1 MPKFSDRFLP
11 PTPKY
16 RRHRASG
23 QAVVT
28 LYGRDFYLGP
38 HGTKASRVEYD
49 RLISEWLAAGRP
61 LQMPSVQSDITVVE
75 LAAAYRKYAKA
86 YYVKHDK
93 PTDTIHQVNRATEII
108 CKRYGRT
115 SVNEFGP
122 LALKAIKADLI
133 GKDMSRRTVN
143 HLLSTIRR
151 MFRWGTG
158 EGTVHPTVLQAL
170 AAVPNV
176 HKGRNEARETAPVRP
191 VDDHVVEATLPYL
204 PGLVADM
211 VRFQRA
217 TGARPGEVCLLRPCD
232 VDTSTEVWSFR
243 PGEHKTEHHDLDRI
257 ICIGP
262 KGQDVLRP
270 YLLRDKLSYCFV
282 PAEAERKR
290 NGLRREHRQSPMTP
304 SQAQRQ
310 PKRNPRRRPGSR
322 YTTDTYRRAVDR
334 AIKRAN
340 KDRLKKGQDPLPHWF
355 PNQVRHAV
363 GTEVRKAYGLEGSQ
377 VVLGHTNANV
387 SQVYAERNTAL
398 AVKIMGEV
406 G

>member
-1 MPKFSDRFLP
+1 MPRFTDRFLP

-16 RRHRASG
+16 RKHRASG

-38 HGTKASRVEYD
+38 HGTKASRTEYD

-61 LQMPSVQSDITVVE
+61 SQAPSVQNDITVVE
-75 LAAAYRKYAKA
+75 LAAAYRKYAKS
-86 YYVKHDK
+86 YYVKHGK
-93 PTDTIHQVNRATEII
+93 PTDTMHQVNRATEII
-108 CKRYGRT
+108 CEWYGRT
-115 SVNEFGP
+115 NANEFSP

-133 GKDMSRRTVN
+133 KRDMSRRTVN
-143 HLLSTIRR
+143 HMLSTIRR

-176 HKGRNEARETAPVRP
+176 PKGRDEAREPPPVRP
-191 VDDHVVEATLPYL
+191 VEDDVVEDTLPYL
-204 PGLVADM
+204 SRVVADM

-232 VDTSTEVWSFR
+232 VDTSGEVWSFQ

-257 ICIGP
+257 IFIGP

-270 YLLRDKLSYCFV
+270 YLLRDKETYCFV
-282 PAEAERKR
+282 PAEAEQKR
-290 NGLRREHRQSPMTP
+290 NAARRESRQSPITP
-304 SQAQRQ
+304 SQANRQ
-310 PKRNPRRRPGSR
+310 PKRSPRRRAGRR
-322 YTTDTYRRAVDR
+322 YNTDTYRRAVDR
-334 AIKRAN
+334 AIERAN
-340 KDRLKKGQDPLPHWF
+340 KDRAEKGQDPLPHWF
-355 PNQVRHAV
+355 PNRVRHAT
-363 GTEVRKAYGLEGSQ
+363 GTNVRKTYGLEGAQ
-377 VVLGHTNANV
+377 VVLGHTDARV
-387 SQVYAERNTAL
+387 SQVYAERDQAL
-398 AVKIMGEV
+398 AKKIMGEV